1 MKLRSIHHFKSLNK
15 GCVLYTGASYTRET
29 TVCTYI
35 NHILVSLNKEIATH
49 FLLIKQLFVPSVH
62 VVRPKIKKQY
72 KEPVPLP

>member
-1 MKLRSIHHFKSLNK
+1 MHEY
-15 GCVLYTGASYTRET
+15 GQPVG
-29 TVCTYI
+29 TYI

-62 VVRPKIKKQY
+62 VVRPRIKKQY

>member
-1 MKLRSIHHFKSLNK
+1 MCFRVWRPYARV
-15 GCVLYTGASYTRET
+15 CT

-35 NHILVSLNKEIATH
+35 NHILVSLNKEIATQ